1 MIDEKWNAFMNSGK
15 ISDYL
20 EYKKSAEQYAAE
32 TGGEANE
39 NGGAQGNSTQG
50 VPGW

>member
-1 MIDEKWNAFMNSGK
+1 MIDEKWNVFMNSGK

-20 EYKKSAEQYAAE
+20 EYKSAEQSAAK

-39 NGGAQGNSTQG
+39 NGDAQGNSTQG
-50 VPGW
+50 ISSW